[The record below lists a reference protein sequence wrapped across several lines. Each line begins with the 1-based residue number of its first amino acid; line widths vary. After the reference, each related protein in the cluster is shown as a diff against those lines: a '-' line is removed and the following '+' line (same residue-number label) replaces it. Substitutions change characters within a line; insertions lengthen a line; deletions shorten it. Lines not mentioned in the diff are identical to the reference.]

1 MQIGRELDPCWQLS
15 CCPHPPLETPHPSW
29 FHFALHIWFN
39 KTPFNSVTP
48 KNMMTNI
55 YFKEKKT
62 FLKKV
67 LNQFF
72 YCFLAHVE
80 YPFRMWIS
88 WFCAA
93 ANKHDIF
100 KYMLNVSSECGLLGW
115 HFFRNVGW
123 HFCVETD
130 SVDMFH
136 FASLTTWLETWDT
149 TIGMHNMGKGKR
161 PKHFFQPKN
170 LHLLQPIDTGNM
182 ATYKFALQFCIV
194 CMHCHCSNDN

>member
-1 MQIGRELDPCWQLS
+1 MQIGRELDPCWRLS
-15 CCPHPPLETPHPSW
+15 CCPHPPLESPHPSW

-100 KYMLNVSSECGLLGW
+100 KYMLNVSSDSELQNLG
-115 HFFRNVGW
+115 
-123 HFCVETD
+123 CL
-130 SVDMFH
+130 VDIFSGMWVDI
-136 FASLTTWLETWDT
+136 FASKLTRLTCFTLHRWRLGRRLGTQPLGCTTW
-149 TIGMHNMGKGKR
+149 GKAKGLNT
-161 PKHFFQPKN
+161 FSN
-170 LHLLQPIDTGNM
+170 LKIYIYCNLF
-182 ATYKFALQFCIV
+182 YW
-194 CMHCHCSNDN
+194 